1 MKGVKEKDLYFVF
14 IEKGVK
20 EKDFFFCKILVL
32 YNISLSF
39 KPFIGL
45 LLLPFTLF

>member
-1 MKGVKEKDLYFVF
+1 MKGVKEKDFYFVF

-20 EKDFFFCKILVL
+20 EKDFFCKILVL
-32 YNISLSF
+32 YNIFLSF